1 MIEEHVNNLK
11 KLGLSTYEA
20 NAYIALTS
28 LISSTAVKVSEKSG
42 IPRTKIYD
50 VLKSL
55 TKKRYIEVEN
65 GRPLIYHVKSP
76 VITLEKEKEKFTES
90 LDKTIATLN
99 SIYEDEISQVQAPI
113 WRISGI
119 KNIIQK
125 ELEIIQR
132 SKKILSLR
140 IGFLFDEEVNL
151 LLDALADKNNE
162 IEINILASPYT
173 YIENKK
179 VDVIELFKKEGISIY
194 KANIPFVKMIT
205 SDSKE
210 LLHIYAKSSQDK
222 KTVIPY
228 SAIGIWNQY
237 EDVAKNYEDRFIKQ
251 LENQQKMIN

>member
-1 MIEEHVNNLK
+1 MIQEHVNNLK

-20 NAYIALTS
+20 TAYITLTS
-28 LISSTAVKVSEKSG
+28 LISATAVKISEEST

-55 TKKRYIEVEN
+55 AKKEYIEIEN

-76 VITLEKEKEKFTES
+76 LITLEKEKEKFTES
-90 LDKTIATLN
+90 LDKTIVTLN
-99 SIYEDEISQVQAPI
+99 SIYEHEISQVQAPI

-119 KNIIQK
+119 QNIIQK
-125 ELEIIQR
+125 EIEIIQR
-132 SKKILSLR
+132 SKETLSLR
-140 IGFLFDEEVNL
+140 IGFLFKDEY
-151 LLDALADKNNE
+151 DAIINALVDKNNE
-162 IEINILASPYT
+162 IDINILASPYT

-179 VDVIELFKKEGISIY
+179 IDVIDLFKKEGLAIY

-210 LLHIYAKSSQDK
+210 LLHIYAKFSEDK
-222 KTVIPY
+222 KSVIPY

-237 EDVAKNYEDRFIKQ
+237 EDIAKNYEDRFKKQ
-251 LENQQKMIN
+251 LEKIKKQ

>member
-1 MIEEHVNNLK
+1 MIQEHVNNLK

-20 NAYIALTS
+20 TAYITLTS
-28 LISSTAVKVSEKSG
+28 LISATAVKISEEST

-55 TKKRYIEVEN
+55 AKKEYIEIEN

-76 VITLEKEKEKFTES
+76 LITLEKEKEKFTES
-90 LDKTIATLN
+90 LDKTIVTLN
-99 SIYEDEISQVQAPI
+99 SIYEHE
-113 WRISGI
+113 
-119 KNIIQK
+119 NIIQK

-132 SKKILSLR
+132 SKETLSLR
-140 IGFLFDEEVNL
+140 IGFLFKDEYEAIIN
-151 LLDALADKNNE
+151 ALVDKNNE
-162 IEINILASPYT
+162 VDINILASPYT

-179 VDVIELFKKEGISIY
+179 IDVIDLFKKEGLTIY

-210 LLHIYAKSSQDK
+210 LLHIYAKFSEDK
-222 KTVIPY
+222 KSVIPY

-237 EDVAKNYEDRFIKQ
+237 EDIAKNYEDRFKKQ
-251 LENQQKMIN
+251 LEKIKK